1 MIFRSVHEPLRFF
14 AKRGATNFRTIV
26 RHMHESSRLKAVVWF
41 AASRKGHIS
50 KFVKFSSS
58 KRQLSAVSCP
68 CSREKLGLSISLD
81 LFACTD
87 ARFMDMFVAPG
98 AVESMQA
105 HKETLEKKAA
115 MLAQCKD
122 EFRTLAR
129 QL

>member
-1 MIFRSVHEPLRFF
+1 
-14 AKRGATNFRTIV
+14 
-26 RHMHESSRLKAVVWF
+26 MHESSRLNVKAVVWI
-41 AASRKGHIS
+41 AAPCEGHIS
-50 KFVKFSSS
+50 KFVKFSVSA
-58 KRQLSAVSCP
+58 RQPSAAPCP
-68 CSREKLGLSISLD
+68 CSREKLGLAISLE